1 MSARLARSLVASAL
15 VVACTAPQSGPAAAP
30 PASAV
35 TPSPPPSPSPSS
47 PPPLGAIRFAVAAEG
62 SLATI
67 RVREQVAGVPAPGDA
82 VLTTSGFSGVLILL
96 ADGSFSPG
104 STIAVDLD
112 SLRSDSALR
121 DEWIKINTLETK
133 RFPRAEFRASTLDGV
148 PLPLPASGRWDARL
162 HGTMRIRDRERALT
176 WDLTVVRSAGEVR
189 ASGATRFTFGHYGM
203 AVPANRLILSVV
215 DEIRLEIDVRA
226 RDA

>member
-35 TPSPPPSPSPSS
+35 TPSPSPSPSAS
-47 PPPLGAIRFAVAAEG
+47 PLPLGAIRFTVVPEG

-82 VLTTSGFSGVLILL
+82 VLTTSSLSGVLILL
-96 ADGSFSPG
+96 ADGTFSQG

-112 SLRSDSALR
+112 SLGSDSALR

-133 RFPRAEFRASTLDGV
+133 RFPRAEFSASTLDGV
-148 PLPLPASGRWDARL
+148 PLPLPASGRWDAKL

-176 WDLTVVRSAGEVR
+176 WDLSVVRSAGEVR

-215 DEIRLEIDVRA
+215 DEIRLEIDVRV